1 MESLNPSAG
10 VGVVL
15 VVFAPV
21 YPLVVV
27 SVVFV
32 FGVLTMTMRQ
42 KVVLD
47 ANQVVA
53 LLDFVFVLF
62 EAEVRLDSVFALFQ
76 VEALLDSVLFAF
88 FQVEV
93 LLGFVFVLFQVE
105 VLMAFLFLLEGKGR
119 VAIRL
124 AIVPVSVRHGCE
136 NDLCL

>member
-1 MESLNPSAG
+1 M
-10 VGVVL
+10 
-15 VVFAPV
+15 
-21 YPLVVV
+21 
-27 SVVFV
+27 FV

-62 EAEVRLDSVFALFQ
+62 EVVA
-76 VEALLDSVLFAF
+76 
-88 FQVEV
+88 

-105 VLMAFLFLLEGKGR
+105 VLMEFVFVLFQVEVLMGFVFLLEGKGL
-119 VAIRL
+119 VVIHL
-124 AIVPVSVRHGCE
+124 AIVPVSARHGCE